1 METEDRQSKH
11 ISLTFSIKET
21 FMYVR
26 DFTRLDKSTNAL
38 FFFKLNLHR
47 GDRSVK
53 KEEYRRK
60 KVVLCGK
67 EENSQLFYAF

>member
-1 METEDRQSKH
+1 M
-11 ISLTFSIKET
+11 
-21 FMYVR
+21 
-26 DFTRLDKSTNAL
+26 STNAL

-67 EENSQLFYAF
+67 EEHSQLFHFF